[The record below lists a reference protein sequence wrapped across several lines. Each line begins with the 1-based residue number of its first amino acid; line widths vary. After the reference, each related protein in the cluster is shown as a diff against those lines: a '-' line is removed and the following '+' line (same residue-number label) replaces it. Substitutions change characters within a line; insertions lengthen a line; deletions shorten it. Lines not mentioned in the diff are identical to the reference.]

1 MDRQNNQKPKVLAE
15 NESWSGVRE
24 DGFDNVLKSKNHQFT
39 LNVYKI
45 TEKDINGSLSVSYNG
60 DIEHKSEF
68 TGRGYQ
74 NEDIIYYEILL
85 KTPRTETYLWGDST
99 IDSFWLKYNTKTNQ
113 FIISSGMYSAE
124 MEKK

>member
-1 MDRQNNQKPKVLAE
+1 M
-15 NESWSGVRE
+15 
-24 DGFDNVLKSKNHQFT
+24 
-39 LNVYKI
+39 
-45 TEKDINGSLSVSYNG
+45 TEKDINGNFSVSYNG